1 MSIKTPDLPIIEV
14 RITPGTRCAG
24 GSGQTLAGGRAWAK
38 AAGGKPLCLYCA
50 GNRPLPLYLRKPETD
65 REKMARYGKMGG

>member
-1 MSIKTPDLPIIEV
+1 MTAKSPPVEV

-24 GSGQTLAGGRAWAK
+24 GCGQTLAGGRAWAK
-38 AAGGKPLCLYCA
+38 AAGGPALCLYCA
-50 GNRPLPLYLRKPETD
+50 AGKPLPLYLRQPETD